1 MARDSR
7 FNTEQANQTK
17 FSIKRKALASSYTS
31 IKNVYNYFNSS
42 RGGVSSVQDLS
53 SFTNGSALDEYFKNI
68 GSKND
73 RCIALSNALYDS
85 NKIYASMLNYLSS
98 MFYFR
103 HLVVPRRIKTKKEVT
118 QEDFRKYYE
127 AMLEYVDG
135 VNITTVFPELLL
147 KLFKNGQIFITVAG
161 HSSSKAV
168 STMILPNKYCK
179 PTFQT
184 QYGTMEFKFDFSF
197 FNDLGLNAEDLD
209 ILLDRFPEEFRERY
223 LIYKTGNSD
232 ATRWQTLDPKFSAC
246 IQLNEE
252 GFPSYLAA
260 FYDIIDYKTYKL
272 NELDRNTNLLERLV
286 IQEIDMERTGLDMT
300 EVQELHDSMADIICG
315 SPGTTL
321 VTTVGKVSVEPLQE
335 QVAEK
340 NEVLQS
346 SYRSIFS
353 NAGLNDAIFT
363 GESTIDVNLKR
374 DLSYVWQFVQKL
386 ESFYNLALN
395 NIKSFGPFQLSL
407 KILDLSPYNE
417 SDKLNVLHQSATLG
431 VGVLDYIVATGT
443 KQVDLEATLE
453 LEEFLDLTNRL
464 VPLQSSHTQ
473 SSTVQDTEKTGD
485 ESDKSEDENKDNTD
499 EGEEPTS
506 KNPNESET
514 SDESSKE
521 DSKEEEEENSEEKIK
536 KGDK

>member
-7 FNTEQANQTK
+7 FNIDQTK
-17 FSIKRKALASSYTS
+17 VNKFSLKRKALASSYTS
-31 IKNVYNYFNSS
+31 IKNIYNYFNSS
-42 RGGVSSVQDLS
+42 RSGVSGVQDIS
-53 SFTNGSALDEYFKNI
+53 SFTNGSMLDEYFKNI

-85 NKIYASMLNYLSS
+85 NKIYSAMLNYLSN

-103 HLVVPRRIKTKKEVT
+103 YVVTPRRVKLKKEVT
-118 QEDFRKYYE
+118 VEDYQKYYGL
-127 AMLEYVDG
+127 MLEYVDG
-135 VNITTVFPELLL
+135 ANISTVFPELLL
-147 KLFKNGQIFITVAG
+147 KLFKSGQIFLTVSG
-161 HSSSKAV
+161 HSSSKTV

-184 QYGTMEFKFDFSF
+184 QYGTMEYKFDFSF
-197 FNDLGLNAEDLD
+197 FTDLGLTDSDLE

-223 LIYKTGNSD
+223 QTYKNGKGD
-232 ATRWQTLDPKFSAC
+232 DTRWQTLDPRFSAC

-286 IQEIDMERTGLDMT
+286 IQEIDMEKTGLDMT

-321 VTTVGKVSVEPLQE
+321 VTTVGTVTVEPLQE
-335 QVAEK
+335 AIGEK
-340 NEVLQS
+340 NEVLQN
-346 SYRSIFS
+346 SYRGIYS
-353 NAGLNDAIFT
+353 NAGLNDAVFT
-363 GESTIDVNLKR
+363 GEGTIDISLKR
-374 DLSYVWQFVQKL
+374 DMSYVWSFVQKL
-386 ESFYNLALN
+386 EAFYNLALN

-407 KILDLSPYNE
+407 KILDISPYNE
-417 SDKLNVLHQSATLG
+417 SDKLTSLHQSATLG

-443 KQVDLEATLE
+443 KQVDLEATIE

-473 SSTVQDTEKTGD
+473 SSTVSQGD
-485 ESDKSEDENKDNTD
+485 EDGEESDKKEEGNDKSEQES
-499 EGEEPTS
+499 GEEPT
-506 KNPNESET
+506 PGA
-514 SDESSKE
+514 DESSKE
-521 DSKEEEEENSEEKIK
+521 DSKKEEEEENSDKKIK
-536 KGDK
+536 KGDE

>member
-1 MARDSR
+1 MAKDSR
-7 FNTEQANQTK
+7 FDVDKTK
-17 FSIKRKALASSYTS
+17 ASQFALRRKALASSYTS
-31 IKNVYNYFNSS
+31 LKNVYNYFNSS
-42 RGGVSSVQDLS
+42 RGGVSGVQDIS
-53 SFTNGSALDEYFKNI
+53 GFTNGSQLDEYFKNI

-85 NKIYASMLNYLSS
+85 NKIYSAMLNYLSN

-103 HLVVPRRIKTKKEVT
+103 YVVVPRRVKLKKETTV
-118 QEDFRKYYE
+118 EDYEKYYNL
-127 AMLEYVDG
+127 MLEYVDG

-184 QYGTMEFKFDFSF
+184 QYGTMEFKFDFTF
-197 FNDLGLNAEDLD
+197 FNDLGLSDADLEV
-209 ILLDRFPEEFRERY
+209 LFERFPEEFKERY
-223 LIYKTGNSD
+223 LVYKNGSSD
-232 ATRWQTLDPKFSAC
+232 INRWQTLDPRFSAC

-286 IQEIDMERTGLDMT
+286 IQEIDMEKTGLDMT
-300 EVQELHDSMADIICG
+300 EVQELHDSMADVICN

-321 VTTVGKVSVEPLQE
+321 VTTVGSVSVEPLQE

-346 SYRSIFS
+346 SYRGIYS
-353 NAGLNDAIFT
+353 NAGLNDAVFT
-363 GESTIDVNLKR
+363 GEGTIEISLKR
-374 DLSYVWQFVQKL
+374 DLTYVWQFVQKL

-417 SDKLNVLHQSATLG
+417 TDKLTVLHQSATLG

-443 KQVDLEATLE
+443 KQVDLEATIE
-453 LEEFLDLTNRL
+453 LEEFLDLTSRL

-473 SSTVQDTEKTGD
+473 SSTVSETEEEGD
-485 ESDKSEDENKDNTD
+485 KSDKAKDDNKQNT
-499 EGEEPTS
+499 GEEPA
-506 KNPNESET
+506 KDPET
-514 SDESSKE
+514 KDESSKE
-521 DSKEEEEENSEEKIK
+521 DSNEKVKEENSNEKIK